1 MVILKI
7 TEGHISNVT
16 VDRLDIVVLGFV
28 SLFII
33 PKYAMFHSTAFQV
46 SFCIYINKRWI
57 RIPAWDFWEKTFA
70 IQPHCCLCSLDV
82 DGSQVVNTNESFY
95 LSSTLSTRHWYHF
108 VWERRCWRRDAGGSW
123 IILMPTFIRTEYFLF
138 PFCYGMEEEEEE
150 VPAEAEE
157 DDHEAEE
164 FIWRMWRT
172 DSAVSSLCWPLCSW
186 SLYLVTISHNFLYVI
201 STQIC
206 FVVYCNPRN
215 LDPLPPQLSAPL
227 LHIPE
232 IELEWMLDCWTR
244 HQPSGS
250 GAKNSASRNNDN
262 STDYK

>member
-82 DGSQVVNTNESFY
+82 DGSQVMNTNEKVMFETLCRGERYITTLWGDGWRRAKVILRVHEY
-95 LSSTLSTRHWYHF
+95 LIFHF
-108 VWERRCWRRDAGGSW
+108 VWSRSVNMMKFPDDCEASNRWRWGLTS
-123 IILMPTFIRTEYFLF
+123 
-138 PFCYGMEEEEEE
+138 
-150 VPAEAEE
+150 
-157 DDHEAEE
+157 
-164 FIWRMWRT
+164 
-172 DSAVSSLCWPLCSW
+172 
-186 SLYLVTISHNFLYVI
+186 
-201 STQIC
+201 
-206 FVVYCNPRN
+206 
-215 LDPLPPQLSAPL
+215 
-227 LHIPE
+227 
-232 IELEWMLDCWTR
+232 
-244 HQPSGS
+244 PSF
-250 GAKNSASRNNDN
+250 
-262 STDYK
+262 

>member
-16 VDRLDIVVLGFV
+16 VDSLDIVALGFV

-138 PFCYGMEEEEEE
+138 PFCYSLEEEEEE
-150 VPAEAEE
+150 DYDQEGGPKLPLASYSPSWPKMVP
-157 DDHEAEE
+157 
-164 FIWRMWRT
+164 
-172 DSAVSSLCWPLCSW
+172 
-186 SLYLVTISHNFLYVI
+186 
-201 STQIC
+201 
-206 FVVYCNPRN
+206 
-215 LDPLPPQLSAPL
+215 
-227 LHIPE
+227 
-232 IELEWMLDCWTR
+232 
-244 HQPSGS
+244 
-250 GAKNSASRNNDN
+250 NDFPN
-262 STDYK
+262 DFPN